1 MNKLYYLGK
10 AEYLKHDEDFKL
22 PHITESNIQNFVI
35 LNDYNTI
42 EQSVAHK
49 SILDVYLC
57 EFEDQ
62 GFILAN
68 PIRTDKYFYFKLNE
82 KTLQNILSKTSNQ
95 DSVGDID
102 LFLLVLKEVN
112 LLERIV

>member
-10 AEYLKHDEDFKL
+10 AEYLKHNEDFKL
-22 PHITESNIQNFVI
+22 PHIVESDIHNFVI
-35 LNDYNTI
+35 LNNYNPI
-42 EQSVAHK
+42 EQTVAHK

-57 EFEDQ
+57 EFEGQ
-62 GFILAN
+62 GIILAN

-82 KTLQNILSKTSNQ
+82 KTLKNILSKTSNQ
-95 DSVGDID
+95 DSVGDLD

-112 LLERIV
+112 LLERIA